1 MARRREVAQRTGDA
15 ARAAGTTVNIQLRDN
30 LDGVTGQM
38 LKQFYVDAAFD
49 NGRTAEQHET
59 AFRNS
64 VVRLGFDGDR
74 LVAAARAITDGVR
87 CAAVFDVCV
96 LPAYRGR
103 GIGRMV
109 MRSLVDALAGQF
121 VILTCDRP
129 LQKLYAEFGF
139 APLREQDVAL
149 AIPD

>member
-1 MARRREVAQRTGDA
+1 MIRITD
-15 ARAAGTTVNIQLRDN
+15 TI
-30 LDGVTGQM
+30 DGVTGAM
-38 LKQFYVDAAFD
+38 LKQFYIDADFD

-64 VVRLGFDGDR
+64 VVRLAFDGDA
-74 LVAAARAITDGVR
+74 LVGAARAITDGVR

-96 LPAYRGR
+96 LPSHRGR
-103 GIGRMV
+103 GIGRMI
-109 MRSLVDALAGQF
+109 MRALVDALAGQF
-121 VILTCDRP
+121 VVLTCEQP

-139 APLREQDVAL
+139 APLRGDDVAL